1 MRSRTVS
8 FHNLKDYMDQQKV
21 SINNIFSNEAKIKK
35 LLLAAKNLVSSYE
48 VLTSRKKLYKL
59 LGDHTDSK
67 IASLLVLLTEKYS
80 VDLEGVKT
88 ILPVLG
94 EQFGLNEL
102 KIWARTG
109 LEFNLLFCIV
119 KASSLEY
126 TPVYLRRLH
135 QELKKITYCVS
146 LQKLHYL
153 LECNRISPKTII

>member
-21 SINNIFSNEAKIKK
+21 SISNIFSNEAKIKK
-35 LLLAAKNLVSSYE
+35 LLLAARNLVLSYE
-48 VLTSRKKLYKL
+48 VLTSRKRLYKL

-80 VDLEGVKT
+80 VNLEGVKT
-88 ILPVLG
+88 VIPVLR
-94 EQFGLNEL
+94 EEFSLEEL
-102 KIWARTG
+102 KIWSRTG

-119 KASSLEY
+119 KASSIEF
-126 TPVYLRRLH
+126 TPVYLRSLH
-135 QELKKITYCVS
+135 QELKKIHYCVS

-153 LECNRISPKTII
+153 LEFNRISQKTII